1 MKIQTTAGL
10 VATIL
15 FLTLAGV
22 QSGCGTHGKYTQEG
36 KDLAQS
42 RMSQLKA
49 GVQLQM
55 AQQQFLASDLEKA
68 RKSIE
73 VALNAVPNYP
83 QAHVLRGRILM
94 ELGDLENARQC
105 FLIAESIDPNMPDS
119 QYYAGI
125 CYERFRQWE
134 PAFERYSRA
143 ADLDRANPQY
153 VVAAAEML
161 VHQKQNDQ
169 ALALLTERRKDFAH
183 NAAIV
188 QCLGNLATLAGDN
201 ELAVSHLQDARMLA
215 PDDLTILE
223 SLARAQVAA
232 GKFADAE
239 FSVSK
244 LLDAQA
250 AEQPKFSSNLKA
262 RVASQTPISRR
273 DLQLL
278 RARCLVGLQRFSE
291 ARQILVEQTAS
302 AEGQKDVSTWIQL
315 GHVASKLDDAVRI
328 RQVAAKLL
336 SIAPDRHEGH
346 TFRAIALALQ
356 ADYPAAEQA
365 AIKAVELAAR
375 SGQADAGPLLVLS
388 NIQIK
393 AGKTVEALASA
404 RAAISI
410 DPESATAQRLV
421 DSLST
426 TASVPA
432 E

>member
-1 MKIQTTAGL
+1 MKIQSTPGL
-10 VATIL
+10 VVTIL
-15 FLTLAGV
+15 LMTLTGV
-22 QSGCGTHGKYTQEG
+22 QTGCGTHGKYTQEG
-36 KDLAQS
+36 KDLAQT

-55 AQQQFLASDLEKA
+55 AQQQFLAGDLDKA

-94 ELGDLENARQC
+94 ESGDLENARQC
-105 FLIAESIDPNMPDS
+105 FLIAESIDPNLPDA

-161 VHQKQNDQ
+161 VHQKHDDQ

-201 ELAVSHLQDARMLA
+201 ELAVSHLADARMLA

-223 SLARAQVAA
+223 QLARAQVAA

-239 FSVSK
+239 FSVGK

-250 AEQPKFSSNLKA
+250 AEQPKFSANLKA

-291 ARQILVEQTAS
+291 AQQILVEQTAS
-302 AEGQKDVSTWIQL
+302 AEGQKDVSTWILL

-346 TFRAIALALQ
+346 TFRAVALALQ

-365 AIKAVELAAR
+365 AMRAVEMAAR
-375 SGQADAGPLLVLS
+375 SGQSDAGPLLVLS

-393 AGKTVEALASA
+393 AGKTTEALASA
-404 RAAISI
+404 RAAIAI
-410 DPESATAQRLV
+410 DPESATAQHLM
-421 DSLST
+421 DSLAT